1 MSDLFF
7 VDALQLYL
15 QIAGPEIFNI
25 DRGPLLGGFTS
36 GVSHCRQ
43 ASCGLDDCDFTS
55 RLEQAGITIDKDGRD
70 KVVIER

>member
-1 MSDLFF
+1 MGLFC

-36 GVSHCRQ
+36 GVSH
-43 ASCGLDDCDFTS
+43 LDDCDFTS